1 MPDRAEPRIHVPTQ
15 VLDENEADYRVIAG
29 DGPYGVST
37 GYFKD
42 TAVPV
47 VGDTLILGSQF
58 AQAKFTVM
66 QAEDEPHPHTGAR
79 LALIVARFINYV

>member
-1 MPDRAEPRIHVPTQ
+1 MPDRAEPRIHAPTQ
-15 VLDENEADYRVIAG
+15 VLDENEADYRVFAG

-42 TAVPV
+42 IALPE

-58 AQAKFTVM
+58 AQAKYTVM
-66 QAEDEPHPHTGAR
+66 QADDESHPHTGKR
-79 LALIVARFINYV
+79 LVVLIARFVAYV